1 MSLWVTIVLL
11 NYVADAPKKRRLLRY
26 PLITIGIPAFNEEEG
41 VIKTVK
47 SLLAADYPMNKKEI
61 VVVNDGSTDNTA
73 KIMREF
79 VKIHPQVKF
88 ISKQKGGKAS
98 AVNAALKIAKGEFFA
113 VIDADSRID
122 KNAIKALLLHFTN
135 PKTGAVITRIRV
147 DQPTNFLERMQRFEY
162 IMSSLTRFMM
172 RNFGTLAITHGVL
185 SMFRTNVLHKI
196 GGFVQDRNN
205 LTEDFEIALRLRR
218 AGFVVEM
225 ATQAIGYTCVPKTMK
240 GIWRQRLRW
249 SRGYLYNMVNYKDL
263 FFSKGQGVFGTFQL
277 PMNFLAVLLLI
288 LNVGIISYDFLDRG
302 SSFLRRSFT
311 LSGYFWNTVFDF
323 PSIKE
328 LVLARNVQIGLPVL
342 LSLVLGIYLI
352 FVAHRVFN
360 ERIRSHLAPALAYI
374 LVMPYFSTVNWISSI
389 VHEVVRTKRKW

>member
-1 MSLWVTIVLL
+1 
-11 NYVADAPKKRRLLRY
+11 
-26 PLITIGIPAFNEEEG
+26 
-41 VIKTVK
+41 
-47 SLLAADYPMNKKEI
+47 
-61 VVVNDGSTDNTA
+61 
-73 KIMREF
+73 
-79 VKIHPQVKF
+79 
-88 ISKQKGGKAS
+88 
-98 AVNAALKIAKGEFFA
+98 
-113 VIDADSRID
+113 
-122 KNAIKALLLHFTN
+122 
-135 PKTGAVITRIRV
+135 
-147 DQPTNFLERMQRFEY
+147 
-162 IMSSLTRFMM
+162 
-172 RNFGTLAITHGVL
+172 
-185 SMFRTNVLHKI
+185 MFRTNVLHKI